1 MAKYFVEL
9 VILSNLL
16 SQSYIF
22 DLRNLILKQRGVLE
36 IDILIKILSIIKL
49 NITIN
54 NKSVWP
60 FCVHILLKSSA
71 SHFNRSK
78 TN

>member
-16 SQSYIF
+16 SQSYNF
-22 DLRNLILKQRGVLE
+22 DLRNLILKQRGVIE

-60 FCVHILLKSSA
+60 FCLYIFAKKQCIS
-71 SHFNRSK
+71 FQ
-78 TN
+78 

>member
-16 SQSYIF
+16 SQSYNF
-22 DLRNLILKQRGVLE
+22 DLRNLILKQRGVIE

-54 NKSVWP
+54 NKSVWLL
-60 FCVHILLKSSA
+60 CVHIFAKKQCIS
-71 SHFNRSK
+71 FQ
-78 TN
+78 